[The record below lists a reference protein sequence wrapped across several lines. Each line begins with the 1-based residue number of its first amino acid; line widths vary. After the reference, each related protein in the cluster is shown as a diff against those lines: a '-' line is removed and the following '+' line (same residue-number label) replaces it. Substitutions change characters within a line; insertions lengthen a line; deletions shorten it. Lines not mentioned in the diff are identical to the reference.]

1 MLHVQPSLRAMVCAL
16 VTCSLQP
23 SVLCPQQPTQ
33 SRFLRSLIRFPGH
46 PYRSDVMV
54 AKPPR
59 RGQARSPAA
68 DRRRH
73 PAHEEPADGDEPS
86 QQPQPSDAQPSG
98 AGEAQ
103 PSEPATQ
110 PSEQPDSGSPPQQAV
125 LESWFRNL
133 TPEAR
138 KRLLETQPAETS
150 KPAKPPAQ
158 TQPAVVKAARKQPPV
173 KRQGVH

>member
-1 MLHVQPSLRAMVCAL
+1 MRNLHAEDEGWAVRGPKPWFVHLQLAAL
-16 VTCSLQP
+16 
-23 SVLCPQQPTQ
+23 SVLSCPQQPMQ
-33 SRFLRSLIRFPGH
+33 SRFLRSLTRFPGH

-73 PAHEEPADGDEPS
+73 TAHEEPGDGDQPS
-86 QQPQPSDAQPSG
+86 QDAQPSG
-98 AGEAQ
+98 AQPSSQVQPSESAAQ
-103 PSEPATQ
+103 PSEQT
-110 PSEQPDSGSPPQQAV
+110 DSGSPPQQAV

-138 KRLLETQPAETS
+138 KRLLETQPAEL
-150 KPAKPPAQ
+150 Q
-158 TQPAVVKAARKQPPV
+158 ARV
-173 KRQGVH
+173 GASILVAEG